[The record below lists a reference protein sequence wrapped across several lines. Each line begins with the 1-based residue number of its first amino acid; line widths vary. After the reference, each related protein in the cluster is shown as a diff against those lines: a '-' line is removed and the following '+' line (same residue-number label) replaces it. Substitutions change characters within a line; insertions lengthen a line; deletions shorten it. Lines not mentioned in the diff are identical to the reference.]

1 MPRTEDA
8 PDAMLTIEP
17 LLRLSIA
24 GRNALIVRCID
35 LTLRSKEKS
44 QSSSEQSSTEPWWTK
59 PAQFTSTST
68 GPTLRPTSFA
78 SASTAS
84 VERTSSFSR
93 TAPRSPLSLPVSRSV
108 ATTLAPSAKNASAMA
123 RPIPCPAAV
132 TSVIFPFS
140 RPAIPASQP
149 SIELLHHMDQSAL
162 AQDLDFLASKAVAL
176 VPGDVAGQFFAGV
189 EPHPAP
195 SQLARPRFGDGQQPI
210 ADASALQLGSYRHA
224 PDQEVVRPRLQDQ
237 HAFERIASLQQPD
250 VVIGDDR
257 DVIHRERQRLE
268 PENGSVAGV
277 GGMLERIDGGYVGSA
292 GASQLRC
299 RAHGTHRHGRLRSR
313 SWRKKPLSSANATAS
328 ARASKLPA
336 SAMARAARTK
346 PPQAARAS
354 APPTLMRRTPI
365 SARSFTL
372 RPSAPPIST
381 LTGFG
386 ATASTI
392 LAMCSRVR
400 SPGA

>member
-8 PDAMLTIEP
+8 PDAMLTIAP
-17 LLRLSIA
+17 FLRLSIA
-24 GRNALIVRCID
+24 GRKALIVRCID

-44 QSSSEQSSTEPWWTK
+44 QSCSEQSSTEPWWTK

-68 GPTLRPTSFA
+68 GPTLRPMSLA

-132 TSVIFPFS
+132 TSAIFPFS
-140 RPAIPASQP
+140 RPAISASQP
-149 SIELLHHMDQSAL
+149 SIELLYHMDQSAL

-189 EPHPAP
+189 EPHLAPA
-195 SQLARPRFGDGQQPI
+195 QLARPRFGNGQQPI
-210 ADASALQLGSYRHA
+210 ADASSLQLGSYGHA
-224 PDQEVVRPRLQDQ
+224 PDQKVLGSCLEDQ
-237 HAFERIASLQQPD
+237 HAFEPIALLRQPY
-250 VVIGDDR
+250 VVIGNDR
-257 DVIHRERQRLE
+257 GVVDRERQWLE
-268 PENGSVAGV
+268 AENGPVARV
-277 GGMLERIDGGYVGSA
+277 RGMLEHIDGGNVGGA
-292 GASQLRC
+292 GAPQLRC
-299 RAHGTHRHGRLRSR
+299 GARRPPVHGRLRPR
-313 SWRKKPLSSANATAS
+313 SWRKKPLSSANGTAS
-328 ARASKLPA
+328 ARASKVPA
-336 SAMARAARTK
+336 SAMARAARMK

-365 SARSFTL
+365 SARSFTVK
-372 RPSAPPIST
+372 PSAPPIST

-392 LAMCSRVR
+392 FAICSRVR
-400 SPGA
+400 RPGA